1 MKKLYRIFL
10 LLIVFIIL
18 STYNSNEY
26 GSYIEKN
33 NTFFKI
39 QNIEIENNFLIEESE
54 IREKLNKIYNENI
67 FLIKSREI
75 EKPLRE
81 IDFFR

>member
-10 LLIVFIIL
+10 LLMVLIIL

-39 QNIEIENNFLIEESE
+39 QNIEVTNNFLIAESE
-54 IREKLNKIYNENI
+54 VREKLNKIYNENI

-75 EKPLRE
+75 ENQ
-81 IDFFR
+81 